1 MDFWSARLLFIILVA
16 DGAGRKRNHYDESV
30 IVFRAKDFGHAFKRA
45 LQLGRT
51 QETDYKNDK
60 GQRVRWALV
69 EIGNLDCVGPKV
81 DGKEV
86 GSVLHYRTSRD
97 RISPDRIFHPERS
110 KPESSF

>member
-1 MDFWSARLLFIILVA
+1 MDFYSARLLFIILVA

-30 IVFRAKDFGHAFKRA
+30 IVFRAKDYGRAFKRA
-45 LQLGRT
+45 LELGRA

-69 EIGNLDCVGPKV
+69 EVRSLDSVGPKV

-86 GSVLHYRTSRD
+86 ASVLHYRTSRE
-97 RISPDRIFHPERS
+97 RISPSHIFHPERS
-110 KPESSF
+110 KPEQSF